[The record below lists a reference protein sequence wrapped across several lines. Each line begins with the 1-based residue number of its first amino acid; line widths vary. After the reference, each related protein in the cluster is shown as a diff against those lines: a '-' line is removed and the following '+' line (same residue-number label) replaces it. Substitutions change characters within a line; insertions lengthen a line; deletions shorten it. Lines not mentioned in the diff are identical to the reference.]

1 MLVFSPKDF
10 TENMKYYFELADKGG
25 EILVQGEKKVDY
37 KIVAIDK
44 DDTLMM
50 EEELLE
56 EIDKDWADVD
66 KESVHE
72 KFRTDNLEDF
82 LARVKE
88 HVEDETNVIPDDPS
102 MSKGEFLEMLDTLI
116 EATKSEKPA
125 ESDND

>member
-1 MLVFSPKDF
+1 
-10 TENMKYYFELADKGG
+10 
-25 EILVQGEKKVDY
+25 
-37 KIVAIDK
+37 
-44 DDTLMM
+44 MM

-88 HVEDETNVIPDDPS
+88 HVEDETNVIPEDPS
-102 MSKGEFLEMLDTLI
+102 MSKVEFLEMLDTLI